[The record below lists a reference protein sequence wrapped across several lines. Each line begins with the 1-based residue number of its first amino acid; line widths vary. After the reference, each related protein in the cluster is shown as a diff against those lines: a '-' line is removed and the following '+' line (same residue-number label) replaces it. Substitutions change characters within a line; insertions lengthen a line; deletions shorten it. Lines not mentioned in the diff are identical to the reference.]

1 MKSQYHFSFEDLIVY
16 QKAMEFAELVN
27 QQIQK
32 FPKHELYNLS
42 SQFQRAADSIS
53 FNIAEGSAGSDAN
66 FNRYLQ
72 ISWESVHESVCASS
86 KARVRNYITFDE
98 DEENRKRLTEISKML
113 TSLKKHLKSKISKD
127 SNIN

>member
-16 QKAMEFAELVN
+16 QKALEFAELVN

-53 FNIAEGSAGSDAN
+53 FNIAEGSAGADAN

-72 ISWESVHESVCASS
+72 IAWESVHESVCAST
-86 KARVRNYITFDE
+86 KARVRNYITFEE

-113 TSLKKHLKSKISKD
+113 TSLKKHLKSKIS
-127 SNIN
+127 NNN